1 MMVSSNLCM
10 MSNIKL
16 INQLYIKY
24 SSQNSRVKS
33 IKVDLSPW
41 EQGRPEI
48 NPTEII
54 ERCYRQIFF
63 HAMESDR
70 DVNLESQF
78 KNGSITVRD
87 FVRGLLLSDR
97 FYRGYVACNS
107 NQRIVQ
113 QVIGRALGRPV
124 YDVSETISWS
134 ILIAEKGFGAFV
146 DAVLDSSEY
155 MDRFNYWSVPEQIN
169 RKLPGRDQGELPIYQ
184 RLPRYADDWRDRMID
199 RKMMMSPYE
208 FTLRMMPR
216 SSVDRLIYEKPSGR
230 SRQLWVVFLLIA
242 SLSSISI
249 ILIIFNAMFEV
260 R

>member
-1 MMVSSNLCM
+1 
-10 MSNIKL
+10 MSNIKS

-33 IKVDLSPW
+33 IKVGLSPW
-41 EQGRPEI
+41 EQGRQELTV
-48 NPTEII
+48 TEVI

-70 DVNLESQF
+70 DLNLESQL
-78 KNGSITVRD
+78 KIGSITVRD

-107 NQRIVQ
+107 NQRIVE
-113 QVIGRALGRPV
+113 QVIGRVLGRPV

-134 ILIAEKGFGAFV
+134 ILIAEKGFSAFV
-146 DAVLDSSEY
+146 DAVLDGSEY

-169 RKLPGRDQGELPIYQ
+169 RRLPGRDQGELPIYQ
-184 RLPRYADDWRDRMID
+184 RLPRYADDWRDRLID

-208 FTLRMMPR
+208 FKLRMLPR
-216 SSVDRLIYEKPSGR
+216 SSVDRLIYEMPSGR
-230 SRQLWVVFLLIA
+230 SRQLWVAFLLIA

-249 ILIIFNAMFEV
+249 VLIIFNAMFEV